1 MSMKYDDDFRK
12 TKCIGITGGVG
23 AGKSAVLDYLREKT
37 LCRIFYSDDEAKKL
51 YDPQNAVFQRIKEAA
66 GEDILKSDGSL
77 DKKRFAARLFED
89 NDLRERINSIVHP
102 AMESMI
108 LDNMALE
115 RSEGKRDFF
124 FVEAALLVE
133 CGYDRI
139 LDELWYVYASEETRR
154 KRLKDTRGYSDEKI
168 RGIFDSQISEKEYR
182 EHCARVIDNDG
193 SMQAMHA
200 SVDKILKEVS
210 NKR

>member
-1 MSMKYDDDFRK
+1 MKYDDTFRR

-23 AGKSAVLDYLREKT
+23 AGKSAVLDYLKEKT

-51 YDPQNAVFQRIKEAA
+51 YDPESEVFRRIKEAA
-66 GEDILKSDGSL
+66 GEDILRSDGSL
-77 DKKRFAARLFED
+77 DKQRFAARLFDDE
-89 NDLRERINSIVHP
+89 DLRNKINSIVHP
-102 AMESMI
+102 AMEAMI

-139 LDELWYVYASEETRR
+139 LDELWYIYASEETRR

-168 RGIFDSQISEKEYR
+168 QGIFDSQISDGDYR
-182 EHCARVIDNDG
+182 KHCVRIIDNDG
-193 SMQAMHA
+193 SIQDMHA

-210 NKR
+210 NKI